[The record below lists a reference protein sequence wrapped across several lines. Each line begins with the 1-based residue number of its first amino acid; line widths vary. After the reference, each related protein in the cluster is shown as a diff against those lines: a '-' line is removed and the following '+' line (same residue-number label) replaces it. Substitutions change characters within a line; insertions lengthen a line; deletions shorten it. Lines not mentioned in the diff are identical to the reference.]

1 MASSGPK
8 ELNKEFWSSAL
19 SNNDILDDRFW
30 LVVMEENKPDK
41 ILKSL
46 SELSSNE
53 LDKIMAGLTQT
64 YSSVLNNSKGKMQ
77 NQLNKYG
84 TVIKEIKELKGKKEY
99 KPEYNA
105 QLIQYMNNEFKKYNE
120 NVGKSKPTFQ
130 EAQQMRVF
138 LHTLNGYKED
148 SSLDPTVKEEANRI
162 LAKIPPPVPPRKP
175 KSLEPTA
182 PAITESAPVSTS
194 PQRTRPLPVPEKLPE
209 KPQGAR
215 PLPDPNNLPAKPR
228 STRPLPD
235 FNNLPAKLQGAR
247 ALPLL
252 TKKPA
257 NQSKKPKTDTP
268 KKPPLTE
275 SSDLNKNKL

>member
-30 LVVMEENKPDK
+30 LDVMEENKPDK

-64 YSSVLNNSKGKMQ
+64 YSSVLINSKGKMQ
-77 NQLNKYG
+77 NQLNNYG

-120 NVGKSKPTFQ
+120 NVRKSKPTFQ

-162 LAKIPPPVPPRKP
+162 LAKIPPPVPPRKNEIP
-175 KSLEPTA
+175 KSAA
-182 PAITESAPVSTS
+182 PVKTESPS
-194 PQRTRPLPVPEKLPE
+194 VPGPPK
-209 KPQGAR
+209 
-215 PLPDPNNLPAKPR
+215 
-228 STRPLPD
+228 
-235 FNNLPAKLQGAR
+235 R
-247 ALPLL
+247 ALPVL
-252 TKKPA
+252 
-257 NQSKKPKTDTP
+257 NKTPSSHTNTQGASP
-268 KKPPLTE
+268 SAPSQGSNPVTPPLSD
-275 SSDLNKNKL
+275 SSNLKKKKQNK